1 MTGPVKSKK
10 EALLIAQ
17 SDALEAYSD
26 LSDFSVRIELNSDI
40 WMIDFEHRD
49 TSKIGGL
56 HYLIS
61 AVNGEIIKKRYI

>member
-40 WMIDFEHRD
+40 WMIDFEHQD
-49 TSKIGGL
+49 ASKIGGL